1 MIHPLSR
8 NEDVNA
14 YYYAFNTAD
23 EEGCQYLEA
32 IASFL
37 AERYSGKEATPRQ
50 MKDQIMALL
59 DGWKEK
65 QPPELG
71 KGEKKVDMEK

>member
-1 MIHPLSR
+1 MPPFYIQSVGDGQP
-8 NEDVNA
+8 
-14 YYYAFNTAD
+14 Y
-23 EEGCQYLEA
+23 
-32 IASFL
+32 
-37 AERYSGKEATPRQ
+37 PPQ

>member
-1 MIHPLSR
+1 MIISGA
-8 NEDVNA
+8 E
-14 YYYAFNTAD
+14 
-23 EEGCQYLEA
+23 LEKY
-32 IASFL
+32 F
-37 AERYSGKEATPRQ
+37 GKEATPRQ

-71 KGEKKVDMEK
+71 KGDKKVEMEK